1 MIVYKSIQQDPVC
14 QGGIFVIGGAY
25 MNNKKLLMTEGTIWR
40 ILIRFAFPLLLGGL
54 FQQLYNT
61 VDSWVVG
68 HYCGDNALAAV
79 SSSGSLC
86 FLLVGFFQGVFMGGS
101 VIISRYYGAQDH
113 DRVDR
118 AIHTLVVFSLV
129 LGSVLSVLGV
139 IFTPTLLR
147 WMGTP
152 ENVMPNSVLYFR
164 IYCAGMMALVL
175 YNTATG
181 IFQALGDSRHPL
193 YYLILASFVNV
204 VLDFLF
210 VAGFEWGTGGA
221 ALATVLGQLLSAV
234 MAFAHLMSGRFV
246 VQVQLRR
253 LRPDP
258 RLLRQIFQ
266 LGLPSGVQ
274 NSVIAIA
281 NVVVQSNINA
291 FGDSAMAGCGSYSR
305 VEGFVFLPI
314 TSLTMAMTTFIGQN
328 LGAGKRDRAR
338 SGARQGVLMTILFAE
353 LVGVVFF
360 TFAPQL
366 IGLFSST
373 PEVLAFGIRQAR
385 VEALF
390 FCLLGFSHGCAA
402 ILRGAGRPMTPMLVM
417 LLVWCLFRIIYIT
430 AMVRLIPDITVL
442 FTAYPVTWGISSLL
456 FVIALKRSDWTM
468 NPAR

>member
-1 MIVYKSIQQDPVC
+1 
-14 QGGIFVIGGAY
+14 
-25 MNNKKLLMTEGTIWR
+25 MNDKKLLMTEGTIWK
-40 ILIRFAFPLLLGGL
+40 ILLRFAVPLLLGGL

-101 VIISRYYGAQDH
+101 VIISNRYGAG
-113 DRVDR
+113 DRDGVDK
-118 AIHTLVVFSLV
+118 AIHTLVTFSIV
-129 LGSVLSVLGV
+129 LGTLLSILGIV
-139 IFTPTLLR
+139 FTPTILR

-164 IYCAGMMALVL
+164 IYCSGLLALVL

-193 YYLILASFVNV
+193 YYLIISSLANV

-210 VAGFEWGTGGA
+210 VAGMDMGVAGA

-234 MAFAHLMSGRFV
+234 LAFTHLMSGHFIVRICPTK
-246 VQVQLRR
+246 

-258 RLLRQIFQ
+258 RVLGQILK

-274 NSVIAIA
+274 NSVIALA

-291 FGDSAMAGCGSYSR
+291 FGHNAMAGCGSYSK

-314 TSLTMAMTTFIGQN
+314 TALTMALTTFIGQN
-328 LGAGKRDRAR
+328 LGANRPDRAR
-338 SGARQGVLMTILFAE
+338 RGARTGILMTIGFSESIGVIVFVFA
-353 LVGVVFF
+353 
-360 TFAPQL
+360 AQL
-366 IGLFSST
+366 ISLFSDT
-373 PEVLAFGIRQAR
+373 PQVVEFGIRQAH
-385 VEALF
+385 VQTLF
-390 FCLLGFSHGCAA
+390 FFLLGFSHGAA
-402 ILRGAGRPMTPMLVM
+402 AVLRGAGRAMTPMMIM
-417 LLVWCLFRIIYIT
+417 LSVWCIFRILYIT
-430 AMVRLIPDITVL
+430 VMVRLIPDITVL
-442 FTAYPVTWGISSLL
+442 FTAYPVTWLISSVM
-456 FVIALKRSDWTM
+456 FFYCLKHKDWTQSSIA
-468 NPAR
+468 PAAQSANG